1 MIKHVSKVSPMSSPA
16 TSSDREKVVSK
27 LPGWLRQNLKV
38 RAAQHGVEIQ
48 TAVEQGI
55 DAWLALA
62 STPATVDTAGADSF
76 STFLPEG
83 QWERFRDVAADR
95 RVSLIQGLAQ
105 SVQLW
110 LDTTPAPDIER
121 PAVTRRII
129 VCNQKGGVGKT
140 AIAAGVGEALAE
152 DPGKLHPVRVAKAL
166 STALRASDQIADGAD
181 SDALDV
187 ESLPGLGLRVLLVDF
202 DPQCHLTNQLGAT
215 PLPMNGDSLTNH
227 MAGDP
232 KGDLRD
238 LIVSIDEDTF
248 GGRLHLLPACHD
260 AFLLDVRLSAVRARE
275 AALERALL
283 PLESDY
289 DVILVDCPPSLG
301 LSMDA
306 AAYYGR
312 RREGERPGQSGALI
326 VVQAEDSSA
335 DAYDLLTN
343 QIEDLRGD
351 LALDLDYLGIVVNL
365 YDGRRGYIATSSLQ
379 GWVDIKDP
387 RVVGLI
393 SDLKEQKEAVRMK
406 QPLLSY
412 APSSQQAVGMR
423 ALAREIS

>member
-1 MIKHVSKVSPMSSPA
+1 MSSPA

-27 LPGWLRQNLKV
+27 LPGWLRQDLKV
-38 RAAQHGVEIQ
+38 RAAQHGLEIQ
-48 TAVEQGI
+48 SAVEQGI
-55 DAWLALA
+55 AAWCTLA
-62 STPATVDTAGADSF
+62 SALEPIDTAGADSF
-76 STFLPEG
+76 STFLPQG
-83 QWERFRDVAADR
+83 QWDDFKRTAADR
-95 RVSLIQGLAQ
+95 GVSLIQGLAQ
-105 SVQLW
+105 SVKLW
-110 LDTTPAPDIER
+110 LDTNPAPDVVR
-121 PAVTRRII
+121 PAVTRRIV

-140 AIAAGVGEALAE
+140 AITAGTGEAMAE
-152 DPGKLHPVRVAKAL
+152 DPNKLHPVRVAKQLVA
-166 STALRASDQIADGAD
+166 ALRAVEADGPETTTD
-181 SDALDV
+181 DPLDI
-187 ESLPGLGLRVLLVDF
+187 ESLPGLGMRVLLVDF

-215 PLPMNGDSLTNH
+215 PVPMNGDSLTNH

-238 LIVSIDEDTF
+238 LVVSIDDDNF
-248 GGRLHLLPACHD
+248 GGRLHLLPGCND

-275 AALERALL
+275 AALERALA
-283 PLESDY
+283 PLEPDY
-289 DVILVDCPPSLG
+289 DVILIDCPPSLG

-312 RREGERPGQSGALI
+312 RRDNEKPGQSGALV

-335 DAYDLLTN
+335 DAYELLTT
-343 QIEDLRGD
+343 QIEDLRAD
-351 LALDLDYLGIVVNL
+351 LSLEIDYLGIVVNL

-393 SDLKEQKEAVRMK
+393 GDLKEQKEAVRMK

-412 APSSQQAVGMR
+412 APKSQQAVSMR

>member
-1 MIKHVSKVSPMSSPA
+1 MSMPA
-16 TSSDREKVVSK
+16 TSSDRAKVVSK

-38 RAAQHGVEIQ
+38 RTAQLGIEIQ

-55 DAWLALA
+55 AAWCDLA
-62 STPATVDTAGADSF
+62 STTAAVDTAGAESF
-76 STFLPEG
+76 STFLPPG
-83 QWERFRDVAADR
+83 QWEQFRTIAEDR

-110 LDTTPAPDIER
+110 LDTNPAPDVRR
-121 PAVTRRII
+121 PDITRRIV

-140 AIAAGVGEALAE
+140 AITAGVGEALSE
-152 DPGKLHPVRVAKAL
+152 DSNKLYPVRVAKAL
-166 STALRASDQIADGAD
+166 ATALRASEAEADEAVSRPD
-181 SDALDV
+181 PLDI
-187 ESLPGLGLRVLLVDF
+187 EKLPGLGLRVLLVDF
-202 DPQCHLTNQLGAT
+202 DPQCHLTNQLGAA
-215 PLPMNGDSLTNH
+215 PLAMDGDSLTNH

-238 LIVSIDEDTF
+238 LIVSIDEEHF

-275 AALERALL
+275 AALERALTT
-283 PLESDY
+283 LEPDY
-289 DVILVDCPPSLG
+289 DVIIVDCPPSLG

-312 RREGERPGQSGALI
+312 RRDGERPGQSGALI

-343 QIEDLRGD
+343 QIEDLRHD
-351 LALDLDYLGIVVNL
+351 LGLDLDYLGIVVNL